1 MEKQKITKAVLPV
14 AGLGTR
20 FLPAT
25 IASPKE
31 MLPLVDKPVIQYL
44 VEEAVDS
51 EICELIMVTGRTKR
65 AIEDHFDYSAD
76 LEYTLKS
83 RGKLDLL
90 NEIKRIANL
99 AQFVYVRQKEPLGDG
114 HAVLCAENVVDG
126 EPFAVLFGDDL
137 ADCETPCLKQLLDV
151 FNKYGDPVIAVAEVP
166 EDEVSRYGVVK
177 AEYLENNTYQ
187 IFDMVEKPKK
197 EEAPSNLA
205 IVGKYIVT
213 PDIFECIKKAKP
225 SEGGELRL
233 IDGFRELIKKR
244 PLYACKFDG
253 TWYSTGHKLDFL
265 KATVA
270 YALKRKDLAP
280 EFKKFLEDYCQL
292 KDKQCKIE
300 KPKNK

>member
-1 MEKQKITKAVLPV
+1 MPTKKITKAVLPV

-51 EICELIMVTGRTKR
+51 GICELIMVTGRTKR
-65 AIEDHFDYSAD
+65 AIEDHFDYSYE
-76 LEYTLKS
+76 LEHILRT

-90 NEIKRIANL
+90 KEVKRISNL

-114 HAVLCAENVVDG
+114 HAILCAEQTIDN
-126 EPFAVLFGDDL
+126 EPFAILFGDDL
-137 ADCETPCLKQLLDV
+137 ADCEKPCLKQLLDV
-151 FNKYGDPVIAVAEVP
+151 FDKYQDPVIAVAEVP
-166 EDEVSRYGVVK
+166 KEEVSRYGVVK

-187 IFDMVEKPKK
+187 IFDLVEKPKP
-197 EEAPSNLA
+197 EEASSNLA
-205 IVGKYIVT
+205 IVGKYVVT
-213 PDIFECIKKAKP
+213 PDIFEHIKKAKP
-225 SEGGELRL
+225 GKDGELRL
-233 IDGFRELIKKR
+233 IDGLRELIKKR
-244 PLYACKFDG
+244 PIYACKFEG

-280 EFKKFLEDYCQL
+280 EFKKFLKNYL
-292 KDKQCKIE
+292 KE
-300 KPKNK
+300 L